1 MERMSKNMENNKINT
16 ELKNQR
22 PTTAVQSNT
31 SQADRRV

>member
-22 PTTAVQSNT
+22 LTTVQSNT